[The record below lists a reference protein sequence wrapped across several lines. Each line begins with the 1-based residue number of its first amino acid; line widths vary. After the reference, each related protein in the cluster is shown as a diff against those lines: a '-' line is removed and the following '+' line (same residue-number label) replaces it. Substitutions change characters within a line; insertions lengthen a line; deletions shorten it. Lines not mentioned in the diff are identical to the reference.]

1 MLVFP
6 RSQHFL
12 VMISTFKARKI
23 LGEKYSH
30 LDDEQIETLVN
41 KTYLLAGIA
50 IDLSDKKVFQ
60 SPKCF
65 IDSQKEK
72 KDD

>member
-1 MLVFP
+1 V
-6 RSQHFL
+6 SQQFL
-12 VMISTFKARKI
+12 IAKMISVAKARKI
-23 LGEKYSH
+23 LGKKYSH
-30 LDDEQIETLVN
+30 LDSEQLEVLLS
-41 KTYLLAGIA
+41 KTYLLAGMA
-50 IDLSDKKVFQ
+50 ITLSDIKVFQ